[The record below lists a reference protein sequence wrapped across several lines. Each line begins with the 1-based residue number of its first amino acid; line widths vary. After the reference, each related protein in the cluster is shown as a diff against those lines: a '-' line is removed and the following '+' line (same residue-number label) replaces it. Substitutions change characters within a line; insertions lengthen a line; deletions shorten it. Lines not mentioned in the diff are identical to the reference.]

1 MSPLGPP
8 TRPWLGNGSMRPSYF
23 LTIVT
28 LTVLAL
34 VSVLIG
40 AAPFDLR
47 DIASDPEALRLLL
60 VSRLP
65 RTFAALLTGAAMAVA
80 GVIMQLLVRN
90 RFVEPGTTGTTE
102 AAMLGLLLVTLA
114 APAMPIVG
122 KMLVAAL
129 TALLGMGGFLVLI
142 KRLPPEQPLLVPL
155 VGLIYSGII
164 GAGTTFVAYQADLMQ
179 YLGVWMS
186 GEFSGILAGRYELL
200 WLAGAMAVVAYVA
213 ADQFTIVGLGRSTSV
228 GLGLNYGQVMALGL
242 VTVSM
247 VTALVVVTVGMVPFV
262 GLVVPNIVARIMGD
276 NLRASLPVV
285 AGMGAGMVLASD
297 ILGRV
302 VRYPYEIPAGTI
314 FGAVGAAIFLWLLLG
329 KPANGARNA

>member
-1 MSPLGPP
+1 
-8 TRPWLGNGSMRPSYF
+8 MRPSYF